1 MKRVLSILLLAAL
14 AVGFVSC
21 DKSENGDSKPEN
33 KLIGEWN
40 LNTVKATLK
49 MGDTVLDEQTVT
61 LPSQDL
67 FVSVK
72 FGFKEDGTYEITTT
86 MSENETEVEI
96 GRYTVADNVINLY
109 EPDQSEVPI
118 PLNIIELTSKK
129 LTVQLSQA
137 MELGEIDAELHFDKL

>member
-1 MKRVLSILLLAAL
+1 MLLAAL

-49 MGDTVLDEQTVT
+49 MNDTVIDEQTVT

-86 MSENETEVEI
+86 MAENETEVEI
-96 GRYTVADNVINLY
+96 GRYTVADNVINIY

>member
-1 MKRVLSILLLAAL
+1 MLAAL

-49 MGDTVLDEQTVT
+49 MNGSVIDEQTAT
-61 LPSQDL
+61 LPSEDL
-67 FVSVK
+67 FASVK

-86 MSENETEVEI
+86 MAENESEVEI
-96 GRYTVADNVINLY
+96 GRYTVADNVINIY

-118 PLNIIELTSKK
+118 SLNIIELTSKK

>member
-86 MSENETEVEI
+86 MAENETEVEI
-96 GRYTVADNVINLY
+96 GRYTVADNVINIY

>member
-86 MSENETEVEI
+86 MAENETEVEI

-137 MELGEIDAELHFDKL
+137 MELGEIDAELYFDKL

>member
-86 MSENETEVEI
+86 MAENDTEVEI

-137 MELGEIDAELHFDKL
+137 MEPGEIDAELHFDKL

>member
-49 MGDTVLDEQTVT
+49 MNGSVLDEQTVT

-86 MSENETEVEI
+86 MSENDTKVEI

-118 PLNIIELTSKK
+118 QLNIIELTSKK
-129 LTVQLSQA
+129 LAVQLSMA

>member
-49 MGDTVLDEQTVT
+49 MNDTVIDEQTVT

-86 MSENETEVEI
+86 MAENETEVEI
-96 GRYTVADNVINLY
+96 GRYTVADNVINIY

>member
-1 MKRVLSILLLAAL
+1 MKRVLNILLLAAL

-21 DKSENGDSKPEN
+21 DKSENSDSKPEN

-49 MGDTVLDEQTVT
+49 MNDTVIDEQTVT
-61 LPSQDL
+61 LPSEDL

-86 MSENETEVEI
+86 MAENETEVEI
-96 GRYTVADNVINLY
+96 GRYTVADNVINIY

>member
-49 MGDTVLDEQTVT
+49 MGDTVLDEQTAT
-61 LPSQDL
+61 LPSEDL

-72 FGFKEDGTYEITTT
+72 FGFKEDDTYEITTT
-86 MSENETEVEI
+86 MSENETEVET

-129 LTVQLSQA
+129 LTVQFSQA

>member
-14 AVGFVSC
+14 TVGFVSC

-86 MSENETEVEI
+86 MAENETEVEI

>member
-49 MGDTVLDEQTVT
+49 MNGSVIDEQTVT

-129 LTVQLSQA
+129 LTVQLSMPIESA
-137 MELGEIDAELHFDKL
+137 EIDAELHFDKL

>member
-49 MGDTVLDEQTVT
+49 MNDTVIDEQTVT

>member
-1 MKRVLSILLLAAL
+1 MKRLLSILLLAAL

-21 DKSENGDSKPEN
+21 DKAENGDSKPEN

-49 MGDTVLDEQTVT
+49 MNGTVIDEQTAT

-67 FVSVK
+67 FASVK

-109 EPDQSEVPI
+109 EPDQSEMPI

-129 LTVQLSQA
+129 LTVQLSMA
-137 MELGEIDAELHFDKL
+137 MEPGEIDAELHFDKL

>member
-49 MGDTVLDEQTVT
+49 MGDTVIDEQTVT

-86 MSENETEVEI
+86 MSENETEVET
-96 GRYTVADNVINLY
+96 GRYTVADNVINIY

-137 MELGEIDAELHFDKL
+137 MELGEIDAELYFDKL

>member
-1 MKRVLSILLLAAL
+1 MA
-14 AVGFVSC
+14 
-21 DKSENGDSKPEN
+21 
-33 KLIGEWN
+33 
-40 LNTVKATLK
+40 
-49 MGDTVLDEQTVT
+49 
-61 LPSQDL
+61 
-67 FVSVK
+67 
-72 FGFKEDGTYEITTT
+72 
-86 MSENETEVEI
+86 ENETEVEI